1 VTLTDSSLIDSIV
14 GENAKKR
21 FSAFEV
27 LYKQNFN
34 SIQSFVIKNH
44 GTKDEAKDIFQD
56 AMIIVYRN
64 LVNKSFKEDS
74 KLSTYLFSI
83 CKNLWFQRIRKLKI
97 VEFQSVDVAENLSEN
112 FEITKVDS
120 SLLNELLDKLKS
132 DCKQLLIA
140 FYYERKPMRD
150 LMEIFKLGSEQAAKT
165 KKLRCLNG
173 LIDLVRE
180 KRMTQQS
187 FFV

>member
-83 CKNLWFQRIRKLKI
+83 CKNLWFQRIRKLKV